1 MATATG
7 GMIGRLTVLLSLCVA
22 VLGIDEKRVK
32 EGDNVELACNYPS
45 SYQNPRIEWKFIF
58 GQDITLVYYSE
69 ALTVPYAGRAL
80 FYPQG
85 LTLKSVTRKD
95 AGTYVCEVTDNAS
108 GKPAVRE
115 LPTTLVV
122 LVPPSVPI
130 AQVPT
135 SVTIG
140 SSTTLYCVENDA
152 SPRPTIIWYKNK
164 VMMPQDPKSS
174 PTFQNSTYVMDPVTG
189 DLTFNPVTKADSGE
203 YSCEAS
209 NDQGRQSSA
218 TVTMD
223 AYEKNVGG
231 IVAAVIIVLLILALI
246 GFGVWFAY
254 SRGYIGREYRKK
266 VIYSQPSETRSDKN
280 FQQTSSFVV

>member
-1 MATATG
+1 MATAVTA
-7 GMIGRLTVLLSLCVA
+7 LLSLLVLSLCAA
-22 VLGIDEKRVK
+22 VLGDEEKRVK
-32 EGDNVELACNYPS
+32 EGDNVEFACNYPP
-45 SYQNPRIEWKFIF
+45 SYKDPRIEWKFIS
-58 GQDITLVYYSE
+58 GQDITLIYYNG
-69 ALTVPYAGRAL
+69 ALTVSYAGRAL
-80 FYPQG
+80 FYLQG

-95 AGTYVCEVTDNAS
+95 AGNYVCEATDSSS
-108 GKPAVRE
+108 GKPVVKE
-115 LPTTLVV
+115 LSTTLVV

-152 SPRPTIIWYKNK
+152 APRPTFSWYKNK
-164 VMMPQDPKSS
+164 IKMPEDPKSS
-174 PTFQNSTYVMDPVTG
+174 PTFQNSTYIMDPVTG
-189 DLTFNPVTKADSGE
+189 QLTFNPVTKADSGE
-203 YSCEAS
+203 YSCEAT

-218 TVTMD
+218 TVTME

-254 SRGYIGREYRKK
+254 SRGYIGKKTNKK

>member
-1 MATATG
+1 MATAVTA
-7 GMIGRLTVLLSLCVA
+7 LLSLLVLSLCAA
-22 VLGIDEKRVK
+22 VQGDDEKRVK
-32 EGDNVELACNYPS
+32 EGDNVEFACNYPS
-45 SYQNPRIEWKFIF
+45 SYKDPRIEWKFIS
-58 GQDITLVYYSE
+58 GQDISFIYYNG
-69 ALTVPYAGRAL
+69 ALTVSYAGRCL
-80 FYPQG
+80 FYLQG

-95 AGTYVCEVTDNAS
+95 AGNYVCEVTDSSS
-108 GKPAVRE
+108 GKPEVKE
-115 LPTTLVV
+115 LSTTLVV

-152 SPRPTIIWYKNK
+152 APRPTFTWYKNK
-164 VMMPQDPKSS
+164 IKMPQDPKSS
-174 PTFQNSTYVMDPVTG
+174 PAFQNSTYIMDPVTG
-189 DLTFNPVTKADSGE
+189 QLTFNPVTKADSGE
-203 YSCEAS
+203 YSCEAT

-218 TVTMD
+218 TVTME

-254 SRGYIGREYRKK
+254 SRGYIGKKTNKK

>member
-1 MATATG
+1 VD
-7 GMIGRLTVLLSLCVA
+7 LLLSSWLLLSSGAA
-22 VLGIDEKRVK
+22 VLGDEEKRVK
-32 EGDNVELACNYPS
+32 EGDNVEFACNYPP
-45 SYQNPRIEWKFIF
+45 SYKDPRIEWKFIS
-58 GQDITLVYYSE
+58 GQDITLIYYNG
-69 ALTVPYAGRAL
+69 ALTVSYAGRAL
-80 FYPQG
+80 FYLQG

-95 AGTYVCEVTDNAS
+95 AGNYVCEATDSSS
-108 GKPAVRE
+108 GKPVVKE
-115 LPTTLVV
+115 LSTTLVV

-152 SPRPTIIWYKNK
+152 APRPTFSWYKNK
-164 VMMPQDPKSS
+164 IKMPEDPKSS
-174 PTFQNSTYVMDPVTG
+174 PTFQNSTYIMDPVTG
-189 DLTFNPVTKADSGE
+189 QLTFNPVTKADSGE
-203 YSCEAS
+203 YSCEAT

-218 TVTMD
+218 TVTME

-254 SRGYIGREYRKK
+254 SRGYIGKKTNKK